1 MAGWPREFSEFWA
14 KCGREMGERTKI
26 SKLISTSIRV
36 DWGFRGGDCREEER
50 RHQSGVVF
58 LVAAVTVPFVLGAQK
73 WKHMQGKRN
82 PAFGLLL
89 K

>member
-1 MAGWPREFSEFWA
+1 MTA
-14 KCGREMGERTKI
+14 
-26 SKLISTSIRV
+26 
-36 DWGFRGGDCREEER
+36 ER
-50 RHQSGVVF
+50 RRRRGVIAHQSGVVF